1 MSTADQFVLKKPPVI
16 TRANSSMV
24 GNPYL
29 IGITEELLVIRAESL
44 GMIRDIKQRTSIYAT
59 PVRACLTVLT
69 HRGGLSAG
77 KL

>member
-1 MSTADQFVLKKPPVI
+1 M
-16 TRANSSMV
+16 RAVPSSRFRFRGKFHSPRLQPLAV
-24 GNPYL
+24 FSPLGL
-29 IGITEELLVIRAESL
+29 I
-44 GMIRDIKQRTSIYAT
+44 SIYTT